1 MNEIIE
7 TIKRKSLKSAIIKRF
22 KKLSLEEQ
30 SVLCEDTYH
39 DEISDTSTLIDI
51 ANFWH
56 ELSIEDK
63 NELSD
68 TLYNIMENNS

>member
-1 MNEIIE
+1 MNDILE
-7 TIKRKSLKSAIIKRF
+7 TVKSKTLKSAIIKRF

-30 SVLCEDTYH
+30 SVLCGDTYH
-39 DEISDTSTLIDI
+39 DEISDNKFIYI
-51 ANFWH
+51 ASLWH

>member
-1 MNEIIE
+1 MKFLE
-7 TIKRKSLKSAIIKRF
+7 TLKSKTLKSAIIKRF

-39 DEISDTSTLIDI
+39 DEISDNKFIPI
-51 ANFWH
+51 ASLWH